1 MASFKSLNDEQ
12 MRDKSKFDWTKDKM
26 KKDIEQIVLYFSLKL
41 RNENVKSLENASVRS
56 LTKLNNFPRINRL
69 KDPGTLKEG
78 VKLFYHDT

>member
-1 MASFKSLNDEQ
+1 
-12 MRDKSKFDWTKDKM
+12 M

-41 RNENVKSLENASVRS
+41 RNENVKSLENAFVRS
-56 LTKLNNFPRINRL
+56 LTKLNNFSRINRL